1 MNNFLFM
8 AIVYNGNND
17 NDLMMIMINA
27 ILSNIVLIEQ
37 TKKLF

>member
-1 MNNFLFM
+1 M